1 MAEQKIELRK
11 IRDLS
16 ENLNDTFGF
25 IRQNFKPLVTSF
37 LIIAGIFMLANS
49 ILNGI
54 YQGGV
59 MGGAFKDFMRGYE
72 DGVRGNRNTTRS
84 PFWMFNETYFVVV
97 VLAWINFIAMSAVI
111 TCYMKLY
118 DRLQK
123 QAPTIQE
130 VWDEFKKYFLKVL
143 LYSVPIAL
151 LTAAGFAFCLIPG
164 IYLAV
169 VFVPFSI
176 AVIVEDETFG
186 GAWNRC
192 FALIKDNFWNSFG
205 TYLLVYIIYSF
216 SAGIISGVFALL
228 TGLASYFTTKDIST
242 TIGIATSVLNIFSF
256 VFYIVFYVSVVL
268 HYFNLAERQYGTG
281 VLQRLNTLGEKG
293 NDFNNVQEQ
302 Y

>member
-1 MAEQKIELRK
+1 MAEQEIELRK

-37 LIIAGIFMLANS
+37 LAIAGIFMLANS
-49 ILNGI
+49 IINGI

-59 MGGAFKDFMRGYE
+59 MGGALKDVILGRRE
-72 DGVRGNRNTTRS
+72 APSS
-84 PFWMFNETYFVVV
+84 PFWMLNGTYFGVVF
-97 VLAWINFIAMSAVI
+97 LAWINFIAMSAVI
-111 TCYMKLY
+111 ICYMKLY
-118 DRLQK
+118 NNLHHQK
-123 QAPTIQE
+123 PTIQQ
-130 VWDEFKKYFLKVL
+130 VWDEFKKYFIKVFL
-143 LYSVPIAL
+143 FSIPTAL
-151 LTAAGFAFCLIPG
+151 LTAVGFIFCLVPG

-176 AVIVEDETFG
+176 IVIVEDETFN

-192 FALIKDNFWNSFG
+192 FQLIKNNFWSSLG
-205 TYLLVYIIYSF
+205 IYLLVYIIYSF

-228 TGLASYFTTKDIST
+228 TGLASYFTTKNIST

-268 HYFNLAERQYGTG
+268 HYFSLSEKQFGTG
-281 VLQRLNTLGEKG
+281 MMQRLNALGGNG
-293 NDFNNVQEQ
+293 NDINNVQEQ

>member
-37 LIIAGIFMLANS
+37 LVIAGIFMLANS

-59 MGGAFKDFMRGYE
+59 MGGAIKDVMLGKR
-72 DGVRGNRNTTRS
+72 DTTRS
-84 PFWMFNETYFVVV
+84 PFWMLNGTYFVVV
-97 VLAWINFIAMSAVI
+97 SLAWINFIAMSTGI

-123 QAPTIQE
+123 QPPTIQE

-143 LYSVPIAL
+143 LYSIPIAL
-151 LTAAGFAFCLIPG
+151 LTAAGFIFCIAPG
-164 IYLAV
+164 VYLAV

-176 AVIVEDETFG
+176 ALIVEDETFS
-186 GAWNRC
+186 GAWDRC
-192 FALIKDNFWNSFG
+192 FALIKNNFWSSLG
-205 TYLLVYIIYSF
+205 LYVLVYIIYSF

-228 TGLASYFTTKDIST
+228 TGLASYFTTKDITT

-281 VLQRLNTLGEKG
+281 VMQRLNTLGEKG

>member
-25 IRQNFKPLVTSF
+25 IRQNFKPLVLSF
-37 LIIAGIFMLANS
+37 LAIAGIFMLANS

-59 MGGAFKDFMRGYE
+59 MGGAFKDIINRGLIHPNE
-72 DGVRGNRNTTRS
+72 RVPRS
-84 PFWMFNETYFVVV
+84 PFWMFNGTYFLVII
-97 VLAWINFIAMSAVI
+97 LAWANLIAMSTVI

-118 DRLQK
+118 DRLKGQS
-123 QAPTIQE
+123 PTIQE

-143 LYSVPIAL
+143 LYSIPIAL
-151 LTAAGFAFCLIPG
+151 LTAVGFVFCLIPG

-176 AVIVEDETFG
+176 ALIVEDETFS

-192 FALIKDNFWNSFG
+192 FTIIKNNFWSSLG
-205 TYLLVYIIYSF
+205 IYVLVYIIYSF
-216 SAGIISGVFALL
+216 SAGIISGAFALL
-228 TGLASYFTTKDIST
+228 TGLASYFTTNDIST
-242 TIGIATSVLNIFSF
+242 TIGMATSVLNIFSF

-268 HYFNLAERQYGTG
+268 HYFNLAERHYGTG
-281 VLQRLNTLGEKG
+281 IMQRLDTLGEKG

>member
-25 IRQNFKPLVTSF
+25 IRQNFKPLVLSF
-37 LIIAGIFMLANS
+37 LSIAGIFMLANS
-49 ILNGI
+49 ILSGI

-59 MGGAFKDFMRGYE
+59 MGGAFKDFMRGYQ
-72 DGVRGNRNTTRS
+72 DGRRGNGSISRS

-97 VLAWINFIAMSAVI
+97 ALAWLNFIAMSNVI

-118 DRLQK
+118 DRLQG
-123 QAPTIQE
+123 QAPTIQR
-130 VWDEFKKYFLKVL
+130 VWDEFKKYFFKVL
-143 LYSVPIAL
+143 LFSIPIAL
-151 LTAAGFAFCLIPG
+151 LTAVGFAFCIAPG

-192 FALIKDNFWNSFG
+192 FAIIKNNFWNSLGIYF
-205 TYLLVYIIYSF
+205 LVYIIYAF
-216 SAGIISGVFALL
+216 SAGIISGIFALL
-228 TGLASYFTTKDIST
+228 TGLISYFTTKDVST
-242 TIGIATSVLNIFSF
+242 TITMATSVLNIFSF

-268 HYFNLAERQYGTG
+268 HYFNLAERHYGIG
-281 VLQRLNTLGEKG
+281 MMQKLDTLGGKG
-293 NDFNNVQEQ
+293 NDFNNSQEQ